1 MDKDEA
7 YNIVWHCVIAH
18 GDENTAKALSV
29 LMERDE
35 PLPPQPLGALWNE
48 ATLLANQIL
57 KTGQETG
64 WDTPGLCSKGME
76 RLLHRFVCLLERF
89 TVVLGE
95 ALPGKGINHIQ
106 ATRHYLS
113 LITVDPT
120 AGGE

>member
-1 MDKDEA
+1 MEKVEA
-7 YNIVWHCVIAH
+7 YELLSRFVLASSNKEVFQ
-18 GDENTAKALSV
+18 ALQV
-29 LMERDE
+29 LVERDE

-48 ATLLANQIL
+48 ATLLADLIR
-57 KTGQETG
+57 KTGVAEG
-64 WDTPGLCSKGME
+64 WQTPGLRTKGME

-95 ALPGKGINHIQ
+95 ALPGKGMSHIQ

-120 AGGE
+120 AEGE

>member
-1 MDKDEA
+1 MDKDDA
-7 YNIVWHCVIAH
+7 YKIVRSCVLASGDTDAAH
-18 GDENTAKALSV
+18 ALQV

-48 ATLLANQIL
+48 ATELAELIRR
-57 KTGQETG
+57 TGVAEG
-64 WDTPGLCSKGME
+64 WQTPGLRTRGME

-95 ALPGKGINHIQ
+95 AMPSKGMGHIQ

-113 LITVDPT
+113 LVTIDP
-120 AGGE
+120 GGE